1 MDNSVSFVVRSLTC
15 KRDFKMAVTSYNS
28 FLSNC
33 QQSVKL
39 IVHTDGSLSKDDINI
54 LYDSVPNVNV
64 IDRKDQEEY
73 VKDYLSKYPKCLKL
87 RNETPLSNKIL
98 DIPILEKHCVRF
110 IDCDILFLRPFSGLF
125 SNDAS
130 SRFCLEDDTGCS
142 GRLIDM
148 IKASS
153 NKILEGCNVGIF
165 QMNKDLFDI
174 DYIEWFLSNDKLCV
188 FPGMLDQTLYSIFMG
203 SGNSQYYKYEQISTS
218 QKKITISQDTI
229 ALHFMNDLKKLFFEY
244 DNNRQILPSQENGFF
259 QLEDAR
265 SLKYPYVIKR
275 ALSRRISKLFKP

>member
-1 MDNSVSFVVRSLTC
+1 MDNSTSFVVRSLTC
-15 KRDFKMAVTSYNS
+15 KRDLKMAIISYKS

-33 QQSVKL
+33 QQNVKL
-39 IVHTDGSLSKDDINI
+39 IVHTDGSLLKDDIKL
-54 LYDSVPNVNV
+54 LYDCVPNIDVVN
-64 IDRKDQEEY
+64 RKDQEEY
-73 VKDYLSKYPKCLKL
+73 VKDFLSRYPKCLAL
-87 RNETPLSNKIL
+87 RNKTALSNKIL
-98 DIPILEKHCVRF
+98 DIPILEKLCIRF

-125 SNDAS
+125 SSDGS

-148 IKASS
+148 MKASS

-174 DYIEWFLSNDKLCV
+174 DYIEWFLSNDKLCI

-203 SGNSQYYKYEQISTS
+203 SGKSQHYKYEQISTS

-229 ALHFMNDLKKLFFEY
+229 ALHFMNDLKKSFFEY
-244 DNNRQILPSQENGFF
+244 ANNSQIISNKENGYF
-259 QLEDAR
+259 QLKDAR
-265 SLKYPYVIKR
+265 HLKYPYVIKR
-275 ALSRRISKLFKP
+275 ALSRRILKLLKS